1 VRILVVD
8 ASVSIK
14 WKGSQERESSMPK
27 VHVTSQIEIDLD
39 EVLQGLARLETK
51 ELEQFVEQ
59 VMALQAQRRAP
70 SLPKDET
77 ELIQQI
83 NRGLPADIRQRYD
96 ALNAKL
102 HDETITPQEHEE
114 LLTLID
120 RIELA
125 DAERMQRLVALAR
138 FRGVSVD
145 TLMEQ
150 LGIRRTTYA

>member
-1 VRILVVD
+1 
-8 ASVSIK
+8 
-14 WKGSQERESSMPK
+14 MPK

>member
-1 VRILVVD
+1 
-8 ASVSIK
+8 
-14 WKGSQERESSMPK
+14 MPK

-39 EVLQGLARLETK
+39 EVLQGLARLGTK
-51 ELEQFVEQ
+51 ELEQFVDK
-59 VMALQAQRRAP
+59 VIALQAQRRAP
-70 SLPKDET
+70 SLPQNET
-77 ELIQQI
+77 ELLQQI

-125 DAERMQRLVALAR
+125 DAERMQRLIALAR
-138 FRGVSVD
+138 LRDMSVD
-145 TLMEQ
+145 TLIEQ
-150 LGIRRTTYA
+150 LGIWCTTYA